1 MHELIKEKHIQISH
15 RFDNWQ
21 KAIEFAA
28 KPLLDDGVI
37 QPRYITKMIWAVE
50 SLGPYMVILPKIAF
64 VHAGNED
71 GVIRNGISCLRMAQP
86 LSFGSQKATDVQV
99 IFVIAS
105 KAKEDMGLLKLVR
118 IIENMDNYDR
128 LINANDIKAILALE
142 G

>member
-1 MHELIKEKHIQISH
+1 MQQLIKQKHVQLSD
-15 RFDNWQ
+15 RFDDWQ

-37 QPRYITKMIWAVE
+37 QQRYITKMIWAVE

-71 GVIRNGISCLRMAQP
+71 GVIRNGISCLRLAQP
-86 LSFGSQKATDVQV
+86 LSFGTQKATEVQV

-105 KAKEDMGLLKLVR
+105 KAKEDMGLLK
-118 IIENMDNYDR
+118 DR
-128 LINANDIKAILALE
+128 KSVV
-142 G
+142 